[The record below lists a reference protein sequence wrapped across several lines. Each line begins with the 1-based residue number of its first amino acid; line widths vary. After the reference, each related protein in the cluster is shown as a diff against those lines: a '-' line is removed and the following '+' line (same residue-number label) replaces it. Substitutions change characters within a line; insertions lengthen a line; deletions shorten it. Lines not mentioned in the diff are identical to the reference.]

1 MLEEVKVMECKDCF
15 YFRQHY
21 VKRDNI
27 FLEAGCGHCKYPRL
41 KSRRPETPA
50 CGNFKPKETEEDAQ

>member
-1 MLEEVKVMECKDCF
+1 MECKDCF

-21 VKRDNI
+21 VKRDDI

-50 CGNFKPKETEEDAQ
+50 CGNFKPKETDEKER